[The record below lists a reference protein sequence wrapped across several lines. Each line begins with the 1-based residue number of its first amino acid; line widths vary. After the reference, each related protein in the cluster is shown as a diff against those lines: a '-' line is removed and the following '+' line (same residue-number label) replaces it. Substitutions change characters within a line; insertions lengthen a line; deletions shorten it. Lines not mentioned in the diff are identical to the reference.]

1 MYAEVT
7 LPLRLECNTANILYG
22 NLGLIFHEG
31 VDFLIFVNSYA
42 IWAHSMNEIIVHVPV
57 LSFRGGGVHG
67 CVEEV

>member
-7 LPLRLECNTANILYG
+7 LPLRLVCNTANILYG

-42 IWAHSMNEIIVHVPV
+42 CLAIWAHSMNEIIVHVPV
-57 LSFRGGGVHG
+57 LSL
-67 CVEEV
+67 